1 MPSNKKFPAAI
12 TEWNGEIGMTAGT
25 FCKPEVPAGI
35 PERSKTG
42 AAAPVLLRSGIPAGT
57 SGLQN
62 VPAVIPISPFHS
74 VIAAGN
80 FLFDGIPAV
89 SSPVNGAN

>member
-42 AAAPVLLRSGIPAGT
+42 AAAPVLLR
-57 SGLQN
+57 L
-62 VPAVIPISPFHS
+62 
-74 VIAAGN
+74 
-80 FLFDGIPAV
+80 
-89 SSPVNGAN
+89 